1 MTIDKTVFTVPGF
14 RASAIAAGIK
24 KGNALD
30 MALISSDG
38 EVVAAGVFT
47 KNKIKAAPVI
57 LCREQDQ
64 GCPGHP
70 VQ

>member
-1 MTIDKTVFTVPGF
+1 MTIDKTDFTVPGF

-24 KGNALD
+24 KDNTLD

-57 LCREQDQ
+57 LCREHLQNR
-64 GCPGHP
+64 P
-70 VQ
+70 VPSL